1 MCHSTER
8 KFICPTCSKA
18 FKTLSDL
25 HQHQRRHVDIQNDS
39 RHVECE
45 YCQKKFRTSTDLKNH
60 IRIHTGEKPYKCD
73 QCDYAANL
81 NGNLSIVPYSELD
94 FDFYRLDFRLNHWIR
109 GQSYRMAHTME
120 TVLYDIEL
128 LLRKHIKNMHTNKNT
143 TSKASKMVKTN
154 NNDEMLVDK
163 GQGFPNY

>member
-1 MCHSTER
+1 MKFYSNLLFDSVTLTPQAQLSLRGTFFSFLIMLNSELCAWGVKLIILNLFKVCHSTER

-73 QCDYAANL
+73 QCDYASNL
-81 NGNLSIVPYSELD
+81 NGNLSIVPYL
-94 FDFYRLDFRLNHWIR
+94 
-109 GQSYRMAHTME
+109 
-120 TVLYDIEL
+120 
-128 LLRKHIKNMHTNKNT
+128 
-143 TSKASKMVKTN
+143 
-154 NNDEMLVDK
+154 
-163 GQGFPNY
+163 